1 MSPVPWNCGAT
12 ARRACR
18 GPSVFGPPQL
28 RLVAPLQPVAEGDR
42 VPVVDQPAP
51 AAVAVG
57 HVRAEPAAQPP
68 AVVEDLDLSWRVDV
82 LRAVHAR
89 PYDVSRRKAPDSRTD
104 RPLPCEPEIVTSQG
118 DRSGDE
124 RGHGTANGSCDRETP
139 ASLAAADAGRHRRLY
154 AGSRAWARSARA
166 GTPRRL
172 LRPQL
177 SGPAQQSRPSRCR
190 ESRPLPRQPL
200 SRPSTSRVPRT
211 SR

>member
-118 DRSGDE
+118 DRSVMSEGTEQPTVVAIEKPRRRWLLPTLVGIGAFMLGLE
-124 RGHGTANGSCDRETP
+124 RGHGQH
-139 ASLAAADAGRHRRLY
+139 GR
-154 AGSRAWARSARA
+154 G
-166 GTPRRL
+166 
-172 LRPQL
+172 PQD
-177 SGPAQQSRPSRCR
+177 GC
-190 ESRPLPRQPL
+190 
-200 SRPSTSRVPRT
+200 
-211 SR
+211 